1 MLYIEGNTIRLTRGD
16 TAYLDIPLVTSEG
29 AYEMNPED
37 TLTFSVKKT
46 VRDADYIFQKVVTG
60 TNTFHIEPAD
70 TVEMTFGK
78 YVYDVELN
86 TKDNDVFTVI
96 PPSTF
101 EVLVEVTRK

>member
-16 TAYLDIPLVTSEG
+16 TAYLNIPLVTTEE

-37 TLTFSVKKT
+37 TLTFSVKKST
-46 VRDADYIFQKVVTG
+46 RDADYIFQKVVTG
-60 TNTFHIEPAD
+60 TNAFHIEPTD
-70 TVEMTFGK
+70 TSELAFGK

-86 TKDNDVFTVI
+86 TIDNDVFTVI

-101 EVLVEVTRK
+101 EVLVEVTHK